1 MKEISKTLFKGNF
14 VTTHAD
20 DVIMECSRKSWI
32 FNDKISSLPTV
43 SVIVPAYNAEKNI
56 NNLIESLLNLDYPKE
71 LLEIIIVDNNSDDR
85 TIEIVKQ
92 YPVKLLEEKKK
103 QSSYAARNLG
113 ILTAKG
119 DILAFTDADCIA
131 DAQWIKKAISCGYKA
146 DLIAG
151 NVIFIR
157 KSKLNIFEIY
167 DSHFYKQQKY
177 AASIGVSTTA
187 NLIVKKRVFNLL
199 GPFSVV
205 KTGGD
210 IRWTRLA
217 TNKGFKMV
225 YCENSKV
232 FHSARKSLKETVQR
246 EIRLWGNSRFAR
258 YLIKLHYKE
267 IQDKVFFKKGKN
279 LNARVLLVIILVL
292 KKMFTFIAVFTLF
305 INYLNKK
312 RG

>member
-1 MKEISKTLFKGNF
+1 MGCSSKSG
-14 VTTHAD
+14 
-20 DVIMECSRKSWI
+20 M
-32 FNDKISSLPTV
+32 FNDKTNSLPLV
-43 SVIVPAYNAEKNI
+43 SVIIPVYNAEKNI
-56 NNLIESLLNLDYPKE
+56 ANLIESLLNLDYPTE
-71 LLEIIIVDNNSDDR
+71 LLEIIIVDNNSNDR
-85 TIEIVKQ
+85 TKEIAKQ
-92 YPVKLLEEKKK
+92 YPVKLLEEKNI
-103 QSSYAARNLG
+103 QSSYAARNIG
-113 ILTAKG
+113 IITAKG

-131 DAQWIKKAISCGYKA
+131 DAQWIRNAISCGDMA
-146 DLIAG
+146 DLVAG
-151 NVIFIR
+151 NVIFTR

-167 DSHFYKQQKY
+167 DSYYYKQQKY
-177 AASIGVSTTA
+177 NASIGTSTTA
-187 NLIVKKRVFNLL
+187 NLIVKQSVFNLL
-199 GPFSVV
+199 GPFPVV

-279 LNARVLLVIILVL
+279 LKARVLIVIILVL
-292 KKMFTFIAVFTLF
+292 KKIFTFIAIFSIL

-312 RG
+312 IRV